1 MDYLF
6 GIRGKDFVMIVSD
19 TGATQQII
27 NIKHDED
34 KLIKIDDHKIMGIA
48 GITNE
53 IRPLPLILVAM
64 NMNEVMKCDK
74 LQATCIWR
82 HFSWRPL
89 LAAVLVY

>member
-48 GITNE
+48 GIPM
-53 IRPLPLILVAM
+53 RLGRSRLSLY
-64 NMNEVMKCDK
+64 
-74 LQATCIWR
+74 L
-82 HFSWRPL
+82 
-89 LAAVLVY
+89 